1 MEHLPRRLAWIGGAI
16 IAMMLVGTFGFVWL
30 EHYSVFDAFYFTL
43 FTVTTVGYQEL
54 HPLSHAGRIFN
65 SFVIFF
71 GVSTMFFAIGGVTQ
85 TAIELELNQYF
96 GKRRTKNMIDKL
108 QNHYIVCGF
117 GRVGRGAA
125 EELTKA
131 GVPFVVIDHSE
142 ERVTR
147 AIKGGML
154 AALADAT
161 RDMTLR
167 EAGIHRAGGLIA
179 TLASDADNLFV
190 TLSAKTLNPKLKL
203 CARVAEEENEQ
214 KFKRAGADY
223 VFAPYNITG
232 HRMAQSMLRPHVA
245 QFIDLT
251 TTTDVGL
258 NVGIEQIKVSDTCSF
273 ANRTLAEMQIRRE
286 LGVIVLAIRRSGGEM
301 LFNPPADAI
310 IGGGDFLIAMGEPD
324 NLRHLDKMVTGAGS

>member
-1 MEHLPRRLAWIGGAI
+1 MKHITRRLAWIAAAI
-16 IAMMLVGTFGFVWL
+16 ISMMLVGTTGFMLIEGYPW
-30 EHYSVFDAFYFTL
+30 FDAFYFTL

-54 HPLSHAGRIFN
+54 HTLSHTGRIFN

-96 GKRRTKNMIDKL
+96 GKRRVRNMIDRLKD
-108 QNHYIVCGF
+108 HYIICGF

-125 EELTKA
+125 EELRRA
-131 GVPFVVIDHSE
+131 NVPFVVVDNSE

-147 AIKGGML
+147 AISDGML

-161 RDMTLR
+161 RDITLR
-167 EAGIHRAGGLIA
+167 EAGIERAAGLIC

-190 TLSAKTLNPKLKL
+190 ALSAKTLNAKLRL
-203 CARVAEEENEQ
+203 CVRVAEEENEP
-214 KFKRAGADY
+214 KMRRAGADY

-232 HRMAQSMLRPHVA
+232 HRMASSMLRPHVA
-245 QFIDLT
+245 QFIDM
-251 TTTDVGL
+251 VGL
-258 NVGIEQIKVSDTCSF
+258 NVGIEQIRVSEHCNF
-273 ANRTLAEMQIRRE
+273 ASRTLAEMQIRRE
-286 LGVIVLAIRRSGGEM
+286 LGVIVLAIRRANSEM

-310 IGGGDFLIAMGEPD
+310 IAGGDFLIAMGEPQ
-324 NLRHLDKMVTGAGS
+324 NLRHLEALVTEPAS